1 MPLPL
6 DRLYPIVALAT
17 LAAATLWLEQATRG
31 DAPSAPSESRQFPDF
46 IGDQIR
52 MISFGALGERKYE
65 LLADRITHYPRDDIA
80 ELDAPRL
87 RYMTADG
94 ELRIDAD
101 WAESRSGGEVLHLV
115 GNVEVF
121 REGLAGNPDLTLS
134 SNTLTVWPDTQRAA
148 SDEPVVLT
156 RGDSTARGN
165 ALRADNLFGTLEL
178 IGQASVVLPR
188 PPRKPRQ

>member
-6 DRLYPIVALAT
+6 DRVYPIVALAA
-17 LAAATLWLEQATRG
+17 LAAATLWLEQATRS
-31 DAPSAPSESRQFPDF
+31 DEPPAAAQSRKFPDF
-46 IGDQIR
+46 IGEQIR
-52 MISFGALGERKYE
+52 MIRFDAQGERKYE
-65 LLADRITHYPRDDIA
+65 LVADKITHYPRGDIA

-101 WAESRSGGEVLHLV
+101 WAESRDGGNVLWLV

-134 SNTLTVWPDTQRAA
+134 SNTLTLWPDDQRAA
-148 SDEPVVLT
+148 TDEPVVLT
-156 RGDSTARGN
+156 RGDSIARGN
-165 ALRADNLFGTLEL
+165 AMRADNLFGTLEL
-178 IGQASVVLPR
+178 IGQASVLMPR
-188 PPRKPRQ
+188 SPRKSP